1 MDASSDSD
9 QYEVMNSSS
18 SSSSTDS
25 DEELLLELNRRVR
38 RERTFRERPDNF
50 TKWSDQEFTMR
61 FRLQKES
68 VLFLLE
74 LIEGQLATI
83 SNRNKAITPMNQLL
97 LTLRLYATGNMLIAV
112 GDFSGVHKST
122 ACRIVKKVTAA
133 ICTLSENY
141 IRMPN
146 TEEEIR
152 NHQLA
157 FYNIARFPRTIGAI
171 DCTHVRIQ
179 SPGGHNAEYFRNRK
193 GYFSLIVQVVGDA
206 SLRVLDI
213 VVRWPGSTHDQTI
226 FNNSRIHARL
236 ENGEFNNSIILGD
249 SGYAIQKYLITPLLH
264 PNNDA
269 EQLFNEAQIR
279 TRNPIERLFGV
290 LKRRFPILSIGIRI
304 KLQTAQQ
311 SIIAC
316 ATLHNL
322 ARARNDGEPLVDPDV
337 IVPVIDDQP
346 QNHVEAEN
354 RNFYRQPFINYF
366 STL

>member
-1 MDASSDSD
+1 
-9 QYEVMNSSS
+9 
-18 SSSSTDS
+18 
-25 DEELLLELNRRVR
+25 
-38 RERTFRERPDNF
+38 
-50 TKWSDQEFTMR
+50 
-61 FRLQKES
+61 
-68 VLFLLE
+68 
-74 LIEGQLATI
+74 
-83 SNRNKAITPMNQLL
+83 MNQLL

-141 IRMPN
+141 IR
-146 TEEEIR
+146 
-152 NHQLA
+152 
-157 FYNIARFPRTIGAI
+157 
-171 DCTHVRIQ
+171 
-179 SPGGHNAEYFRNRK
+179 
-193 GYFSLIVQVVGDA
+193 
-206 SLRVLDI
+206 
-213 VVRWPGSTHDQTI
+213 
-226 FNNSRIHARL
+226 
-236 ENGEFNNSIILGD
+236 D

-311 SIIAC
+311 IIIAC

-322 ARARNDGEPLVDPDV
+322 ARARNEGEPLVDPDV

-354 RNFYRQPFINYF
+354 PPGYPNADIFCFNTTPAF
-366 STL
+366 SNRRSN

>member
-141 IRMPN
+141 I
-146 TEEEIR
+146 
-152 NHQLA
+152 Q
-157 FYNIARFPRTIGAI
+157 
-171 DCTHVRIQ
+171 
-179 SPGGHNAEYFRNRK
+179 
-193 GYFSLIVQVVGDA
+193 
-206 SLRVLDI
+206 
-213 VVRWPGSTHDQTI
+213 
-226 FNNSRIHARL
+226 
-236 ENGEFNNSIILGD
+236 NGEFNNSIMLGD
-249 SGYAIQKYLITPLLH
+249 SGYAIQKYLITPLLY

-311 SIIAC
+311 IIIAC